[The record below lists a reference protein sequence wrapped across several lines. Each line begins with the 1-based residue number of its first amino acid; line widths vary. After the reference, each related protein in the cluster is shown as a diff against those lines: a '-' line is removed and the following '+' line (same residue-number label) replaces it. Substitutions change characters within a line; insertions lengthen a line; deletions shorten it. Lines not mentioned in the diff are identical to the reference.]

1 MPVDHYENFP
11 VASWLL
17 PRKLQKP
24 IEVIYAFARSA
35 DDFADEGSMAEAERI
50 ALLDGYE
57 RELDRIEAATPLTT
71 PLLIDL
77 AATIA
82 EHNLPLQLFRDLL
95 SAFRQDVTK
104 TRYANFDEVMDYCR
118 RSANPI
124 GRLVLQLNGNTAPQ
138 YLAWSDAVCSALQ
151 LINHWQDVAIDW
163 RKNNGGRVYLPLNDL
178 ARFGLS
184 EQDIANQSVT
194 DAWRKMMAFQCD
206 RARKLMQFGAPLG
219 RVLSGRMGAELRV
232 IIAGGLSILDKI
244 DAVNGDVFRHRPTI
258 SKWDWLKIG
267 PSALISL

>member
-1 MPVDHYENFP
+1 M
-11 VASWLL
+11 
-17 PRKLQKP
+17 
-24 IEVIYAFARSA
+24 A
-35 DDFADEGSMAEAERI
+35 DDERI
-50 ALLDGYE
+50 ALLDDYE
-57 RELDRIEAATPLTT
+57 RELDCIEAGTPVTFATPLF
-71 PLLIDL
+71 IDL

-82 EHNLPLQLFRDLL
+82 AHNLPLQLFRDLL

-124 GRLVLQLNGNTAPQ
+124 GRLVLHLNGKTSPQ
-138 YLAWSDAVCSALQ
+138 YLTWSDAICSALQ
-151 LINHWQDVAIDW
+151 LINHWQDVAVDW

-184 EQDIANQSVT
+184 EQDIANQSDT

-206 RARKLMQFGAPLG
+206 RARKMMQFGAPLG
-219 RVLSGRMGAELRV
+219 RALSGRMGAELRV

-244 DAVNGDVFRHRPTI
+244 DAVDGDVFRHRPKL

-267 PSALISL
+267 PRALIPL